1 MRRAAL
7 TVAVLACCGGFA
19 APTATAAKAPVVRQL
34 VVFKSG
40 KGVEKRVRAR
50 GVTVKVGR
58 RRCAAGTGTPL
69 AALVRS
75 KPGTLRLRDFGSC
88 SRRARDSGQL
98 FVRQIRRD
106 RNRGL
111 DGWVYKVGRKL
122 ATAGAA
128 DPSGPFGRGR
138 LRTGRTVTWFY
149 GHSRNGSF
157 QRTLEVSAKQSGTGT
172 VLARVRGYDDDGRG
186 VPVAGVAVIARLD
199 TAVTDANGVAVLSVG
214 PGVHRLRAEKTGL
227 VRSFTER
234 VTVR

>member
-7 TVAVLACCGGFA
+7 SVAALACCGGFA
-19 APTATAAKAPVVRQL
+19 APTAFAAKAPLVRQL

-40 KGVEKRVRAR
+40 NGVEKQVRAR

-75 KPGTLRLRDFGSC
+75 KPGTIRLLDFGSC
-88 SRRARDSGQL
+88 SRRARDGGQL
-98 FVRQIRRD
+98 FVRQIRKD

-111 DGWVYKVGRKL
+111 DGWVYKVGRRI

-138 LRTGRTVTWFY
+138 LKSGRT
-149 GHSRNGSF
+149 
-157 QRTLEVSAKQSGTGT
+157 
-172 VLARVRGYDDDGRG
+172 
-186 VPVAGVAVIARLD
+186 
-199 TAVTDANGVAVLSVG
+199 
-214 PGVHRLRAEKTGL
+214 
-227 VRSFTER
+227 
-234 VTVR
+234 